1 MNELLQSVRIHAA
14 PNLGERTQRNSKRNF
29 EGDENHGFGFDGYVS
44 C

>member
-1 MNELLQSVRIHAA
+1 MNCSKQREIHAA